1 MAARPLSPREHFR
14 QAGRDVLLVPGDR
27 KLHEVRVM
35 AACAL
40 DGAEPVQGAVADLM
54 HGCLPDA
61 EATARLLRRP
71 QVAERLAPFVARDFL
86 ALAERR
92 ERLPRVSPLA
102 TRFSVLAMPSLDVPQ
117 RALLVGVDD
126 SRELAAQAIPAL
138 LAGDDEAEAAFLHH
152 CEGAGDSLAFMLA
165 SRALTRVGRP
175 LSRRWSEV
183 SMVLQRGVR
192 R

>member
-14 QAGRDVLLVPGDR
+14 QTGRDVLLVPGDR

-102 TRFSVLAMPSLDVPQ
+102 TRFSVLTMPSLDVPQ
-117 RALLVGVDD
+117 RALLFSGTVRDNMRWADD
-126 SRELAAQAIPAL
+126 TATDGEIDRALRVAQA
-138 LAGDDEAEAAFLHH
+138 AGSIEP
-152 CEGAGDSLAFMLA
+152 CRS
-165 SRALTRVGRP
+165 T
-175 LSRRWSEV
+175 
-183 SMVLQRGVR
+183 
-192 R
+192 

>member
-1 MAARPLSPREHFR
+1 MNPPSQDPHLMLTPAGALLAFADRAPDETAALLQGLMPRGVSLRRSEW
-14 QAGRDVLLVPGDR
+14 L
-27 KLHEVRVM
+27 
-35 AACAL
+35 
-40 DGAEPVQGAVADLM
+40 
-54 HGCLPDA
+54 
-61 EATARLLRRP
+61 ARLLRRP

-92 ERLPRVSPLA
+92 ERLLRVSPLA
-102 TRFSVLAMPSLDVPQ
+102 TRFSVLTMPSLDVPQ

-152 CEGAGDSLAFMLA
+152 CERAGDSLAFMLA
-165 SRALTRVGRP
+165 SRALTRAGRP

-192 R
+192 S

>member
-1 MAARPLSPREHFR
+1 MSERTLSPRERFR

-40 DGAEPVQGAVADLM
+40 DGAEPVQGALADLM
-54 HGCLPDA
+54 HGCLPEA
-61 EATARLLRRP
+61 EPTTRLLRRP
-71 QVAERLAPFVARDFL
+71 SVAERLAPFVARQFL
-86 ALAERR
+86 QLSAERQ
-92 ERLPRVSPLA
+92 RLPRVSTLA
-102 TRFSVLAMPSLDVPQ
+102 TRFSVLTMPSLDVPR
-117 RALLVGVDD
+117 RALLVSVDD

-138 LAGDDEAEAAFLHH
+138 LAGDDEAEAAFLTH

-165 SRALTRVGRP
+165 SRALSRAGRP
-175 LSRRWSEV
+175 LSPRWSEV

-192 R
+192 P